1 MLTEAFA
8 SRFHGFRL
16 CFYIADAC
24 TKNSRSM
31 NRSPDS
37 CARYKASMRSLYNWH
52 GLCSG
57 VPGCQRRCLVSVL
70 PRETSTLA
78 SSLGASP

>member
-16 CFYIADAC
+16 CFYIADAY

-52 GLCSG
+52 WIVFWCTRMSATLFG
-57 VPGCQRRCLVSVL
+57 QRA
-70 PRETSTLA
+70 A
-78 SSLGASP
+78 S